1 MTCCNKLT
9 SDYYKILSSY
19 LFLHFLPQA
28 RNLTRGNAVVKRNMM
43 GIRTIYLE
51 VTLSVSLALN
61 VKLDIPFKV
70 YLPLNQRCF
79 LSRTL
84 GRRNECSCN
93 RIGSY
98 SNACDKH
105 GQCRCLPGV
114 GGKKCDHCVSGFWGL
129 HLIAQGALGCQPCGC
144 SAFGS
149 SRFDCEQSS
158 GRCQCK
164 PDSYGVKCDSCGS
177 DSILTSNGC
186 SKKTEFHVPKDCNEL
201 RCHHG
206 AVCVIALSGTPVCK
220 CSKQCSLDHLGVVA
234 EMTVC
239 GSDNNTYGNI
249 CELQQF
255 ACIHQLD
262 LVPSVLGICP
272 KGVLYHH
279 CIIMIDRFHAL
290 KFIIIVCGTDDDNND
305 ISNDDSETQRR
316 RGRKLDVTPILG
328 NLCVDNTDC
337 PIFNAYCGELNFSRL
352 KSCKC
357 REGFFPSKDLT
368 YCIQG

>member
-1 MTCCNKLT
+1 MICATDGITYPSECHMRQAACQQQKFVMIAFRGSCDSCSNGPCLDGQQCEDGICSCPSSCPNATENSTVCGSDGILYPSKCHLKMTICHKGFAI
-9 SDYYKILSSY
+9 SIQHLS
-19 LFLHFLPQA
+19 
-28 RNLTRGNAVVKRNMM
+28 NCK
-43 GIRTIYLE
+43 E
-51 VTLSVSLALN
+51 
-61 VKLDIPFKV
+61 
-70 YLPLNQRCF
+70 PLRQND
-79 LSRTL
+79 
-84 GRRNECSCN
+84 ECSCN

-272 KGVLYHH
+272 K
-279 CIIMIDRFHAL
+279 
-290 KFIIIVCGTDDDNND
+290 D